1 MKDFHLFLL
10 SLPKYTFNDI
20 SFVFTVNIFQSEF
33 HFNAINFEQ
42 QECTV
47 ERVHYVDV

>member
-1 MKDFHLFLL
+1 MKNPHLFLL
-10 SLPKYTFNDI
+10 SLQRYTFNDI
-20 SFVFTVNIFQSEF
+20 SFVFTINIFKSEF
-33 HFNAINFEQ
+33 HFDAIKFEQ